1 MKMRRLLSMLLAV
14 LMVTSVIIGGGIV
27 TAEET
32 SPYTDV
38 KTKRWS
44 FADIMYV
51 TENGLMNGTGE
62 GIFAPA
68 ETMTRAMVVTV
79 LYRLQGSPEV
89 VFTTK
94 FKDVK
99 KDKWFT
105 SAVIWA
111 AENDIVNGVGDG
123 KFAPMETITRE
134 QLAAIIM
141 RYAPMEFIITEERAD
156 ITGYDD
162 YKRVHDYARE
172 ALSWANAVGLITG
185 VTDTT
190 LEPRKGATREQFA
203 AILRRFREYDSYKY
217 ELVYNAPVY
226 SATLNRDFGLV
237 ENANIYVAV
246 DGNDSNP
253 GTIDKP
259 IATFAKAKEMVREL
273 KSTAKGGIV
282 VAFKAGE
289 YGGLDNL
296 TFTAEDAGT
305 ADCPITYTAYGDG
318 EVIFSNGLIFG
329 SEDFKP
335 LDESEKSMFS
345 EKVVGD
351 IYKVDLEGKLDEITT
366 KNVLFGGAG
375 VCVEARYP
383 NRNADGPDNKYTD
396 CTTRVEEEGKEEHE
410 YDKLKLSGPVVK
422 IADKFSTYEGL
433 KITGM
438 FRTGWLIDTF
448 KVKSYDKDNK
458 ILTLDFGDGQCDN
471 GYPIWGHN
479 SYPLAFEDRMD
490 DTIFFHNLAELL
502 DDDGEYWFDT
512 KTKRLYVYNPQ
523 GDYALSKGGSF
534 ITLEEGA
541 DHITFRGFEFNASVD
556 SALHIKSDYFTLDG
570 CTIANI
576 AGLKAVNAD
585 YSINHLT
592 VKNCELYN
600 FVCGGVII
608 RADADLKQL
617 IPAYNVVTNNY
628 FHDFGLPQ
636 YFSDNTAVS
645 ISRDVN
651 AEISHNIFKNGAHA
665 AIVYNDSIES
675 FIEYNIFDNMMTTTM
690 DYGAVYA
697 WNNIGER
704 SNHIRYNLF
713 MNIKA
718 KGGAYSVYVDG
729 ACGQLVYGN
738 LFYNGGDKAVTLN
751 GGRDNDIHD
760 NLYVKTQTNGDFLM
774 YNEGVYTHI
783 KDGTTDEM
791 GPGHWFF
798 TYLMRYAPKE
808 GEPGY
813 DKWLAKW
820 PIIYNYNIDPAKVG
834 EYECVYT
841 IINYVKNNAL
851 FGANLDDCGEMYE
864 KFGVS
869 ENNKFYTT
877 DENPFFADPTH
888 GDYTIVDGAGVISDE
903 YLVDYSKIGLQ

>member
-1 MKMRRLLSMLLAV
+1 MRRVLSFVLV
-14 LMVTSVIIGGGIV
+14 ILMVMGMIISGGLI
-27 TAEET
+27 TAETT
-32 SPYTDV
+32 SPYKDV
-38 KTKRWS
+38 KTSRWS
-44 FADIMYV
+44 YADIMYV
-51 TENGLMNGTGE
+51 TDKGLMNGTSADK
-62 GIFAPA
+62 FAPA

-79 LYRLQGSPEV
+79 LYRLQGEPAV
-89 VFTTK
+89 QYKTTFT
-94 FKDVK
+94 DVK
-99 KDKWFT
+99 EGKWYT
-105 SAVIWA
+105 NAILWA
-111 AENDIVNGVGDG
+111 AENEIVNGVGNS
-123 KFAPMETITRE
+123 KYAPMETVTRE
-134 QLAAIIM
+134 QLATIIM
-141 RYAPMEFIITEERAD
+141 RYAPMEYIITEESND
-156 ITGYDD
+156 ITHYAD

-185 VTDTT
+185 KTETT
-190 LEPRKGATREQFA
+190 LAPREGATREQFA
-203 AILRRFREYDSYKY
+203 AILKRFREYDSYKY

-226 SATLNRDFGLV
+226 STVLNRDFGLV
-237 ENANIYVAV
+237 ENANIYVSV
-246 DGNDSNP
+246 DGSDTNP
-253 GTIDKP
+253 GTLDKP
-259 IATFAKAKEMVREL
+259 IATFARAKEMVREL
-273 KSTAKGGIV
+273 KKTAQNGIT

-305 ADCPITYTAYGDG
+305 AECPITYTAYGDG
-318 EVIFSNGLIFG
+318 EVIFSNGLIFNN
-329 SEDFKP
+329 EDFKP
-335 LDESEKSMFS
+335 LDESEKSMFD
-345 EKVVGD
+345 EKFVGD
-351 IYKVDLEGKLDEITT
+351 IYKIDLDGKLDEITT
-366 KNVLFGGAG
+366 KNVLFGGVG

-383 NRNADGPDNKYTD
+383 NRNADGTDNKYTD

-422 IADKFSTYEGL
+422 IANKFSTYEGL

-448 KVKSYDKDNK
+448 NVKSYDRDSN
-458 ILTLDFGDGQCDN
+458 ILTLDFGDGQCEN

-502 DDDGEYWFDT
+502 DADGEYWFDT
-512 KTKRLYVYNPQ
+512 KTKTLYVYNPQ
-523 GDYALSKGGSF
+523 GDYALSKEGSF

-556 SALHIKSDYFTLDG
+556 SAIHIKSDYFTLDG

-636 YFSDNTAVS
+636 YFADNTAVS

-651 AEISHNIFKNGAHA
+651 TVISHNVFKNGAHA
-665 AIVYNDSIES
+665 AIVYNDSIET
-675 FIEYNIFDNMMTTTM
+675 FMEYNVFDNMMMTTM
-690 DYGAVYA
+690 DYGAVYS

-718 KGGAYSVYVDG
+718 KGGAYSIYVDG
-729 ACGQLVYGN
+729 SCGQLVYGN
-738 LFYNGGDKAVTLN
+738 IFYNGGDKAVTLN

-760 NLYVKTQTNGDFLM
+760 NIYVNTKTQGEFLM
-774 YNEGVYTHI
+774 YNEGVHTLI
-783 KDGTTDEM
+783 TDGITDEM
-791 GPGHWFF
+791 GPDHWFF
-798 TYLMRYAPKE
+798 QYLMRYAPQE
-808 GEPGY
+808 GEAGY

-820 PIIYNYNIDPAKVG
+820 PIIYSYNIDPAKVG

-841 IINYVKNNAL
+841 IVNYIKNNAICGSTL
-851 FGANLDDCGEMYE
+851 DCGEMYE
-864 KFGVS
+864 KFGVK
-869 ENNKFYTT
+869 ENNKFFELT
-877 DENPFFADPTH
+877 ENPYFADPTH

-903 YLVDYSKIGLQ
+903 YTFDFSKVGLQ